1 MSLVKAKLSD
11 NKGHELEVQF
21 NPETLSIEHQTFGEE
36 SRKRPGDQSARGGAE
51 EAGQSAVKTGY
62 STSISSVTLLFD
74 TSDSGQ
80 NVRDYTLVVADMMKP
95 DKNVAPVVTFQ
106 WGSLVFQVTITG
118 FTEELTYFS
127 DQGVPLRA
135 KVNLR
140 MTEAPAERA
149 ANNITSQNSGLGFA
163 ASASVGASIGASAGF
178 SAGVAGGFSAGASAG
193 VSGGIGA
200 GISGGVSGGASI
212 GASVGASVAAGLS
225 AGASIGTTP
234 LSFSQGGQSLQAM
247 SAQAG
252 VDWKVVAEANDI
264 DNPRLL
270 QAGAAVNLNVT

>member
-21 NPETLSIEHQTFGEE
+21 NPETLSIQHQTYGEE
-36 SRKRPGDQSARGGAE
+36 SRKRPGDQAARGGAE
-51 EAGQSAVKTGY
+51 EAGQSAVRTAY

-80 NVRDYTLVVADMMKP
+80 NVRDYTLVIAEMMKP
-95 DKNVAPVVTFQ
+95 EKNVVPIVTFQ
-106 WGSLVFQVTITG
+106 WGSLIFKVTITG

-135 KVNLR
+135 RVTVN
-140 MTEAPAERA
+140 MTEAPEERS
-149 ANNITSQNSGLGFA
+149 ANNITSQNSGLGLA
-163 ASASVGASIGASAGF
+163 ASASVGASIS
-178 SAGVAGGFSAGASAG
+178 ASAG
-193 VSGGIGA
+193 VSA
-200 GISGGVSGGASI
+200 GASF
-212 GASVGASVAAGLS
+212 GASAGASASVGASVSAGLS

-247 SAQAG
+247 AAQAG

-270 QAGAAVNLNVT
+270 NAGAAVNLNVG

>member
-11 NKGHELEVQF
+11 NNGHELEVQF
-21 NPETLSIEHQTFGEE
+21 NPESLSIEHKTFGED
-36 SRKRPGDQSARGGAE
+36 SRKRPGEQSARGGAE
-51 EAGQSAVKTGY
+51 EAGQSTVKTGY
-62 STSISSVTLLFD
+62 TTSISAVTLLFD

-80 NVRDYTLVVADMMKP
+80 NVRDYTLVIAEMMKP
-95 DKNVAPVVTFQ
+95 DKNVVPVVTLQ
-106 WGSLVFQVTITG
+106 WGSLIFKVNING

-135 KVNLR
+135 KVNLDL
-140 MTEAPAERA
+140 TEALEERA
-149 ANNITSQNSGLGFA
+149 SNNITSQNSGLGFA

-178 SAGVAGGFSAGASAG
+178 SAGASAGFSAGASAG
-193 VSGGIGA
+193 FSA
-200 GISGGVSGGASI
+200 GASVN
-212 GASVGASVAAGLS
+212 ASVGASVTAGLN

-234 LSFSQGGQSLQAM
+234 LSFSQGGQSLQSMA
-247 SAQAG
+247 AQAG

-270 QAGAAVNLNVT
+270 QAGAAVNLNLG

>member
-1 MSLVKAKLSD
+1 MGLVKAKLSD
-11 NKGHELEVQF
+11 NKDHELEVQF
-21 NPETLSIEHQTFGEE
+21 NPETLSIEHQTFGED
-36 SRKRPGDQSARGGAE
+36 SRKRPGDQSARGGAD

-62 STSISSVTLLFD
+62 STSITSVTLLFD

-80 NVRDYTLVVADMMKP
+80 NVRDYTLVIADMMKP

-106 WGSLVFQVTITG
+106 WGSLVFKVTITG

-135 KVNLR
+135 RVNLR

-149 ANNITSQNSGLGFA
+149 ANNITSQNSGLGLA

-178 SAGVAGGFSAGASAG
+178 SAGAS
-193 VSGGIGA
+193 A
-200 GISGGVSGGASI
+200 GISGSISGGISGGASI
-212 GASVGASVAAGLS
+212 GASVSAGLN

-264 DNPRLL
+264 DNPRML
-270 QAGAAVNLNVT
+270 QAGAAVNLNVG

>member
-21 NPETLSIEHQTFGEE
+21 NPESLSIEHQTYGED
-36 SRKRPGDQSARGGAE
+36 SRKRPGEKSARGGAE
-51 EAGQSAVKTGY
+51 EAGQSTVKTGY

-74 TSDSGQ
+74 TSDSGE
-80 NVRDYTLVVADMMKP
+80 NVRDFTLVIAEMMKP
-95 DKNVAPVVTFQ
+95 EKNVVPIVTFQ
-106 WGSLVFQVTITG
+106 WGSLMFKVNITG

-140 MTEAPAERA
+140 MTEAPEERA
-149 ANNITSQNSGLGFA
+149 SNNITSQNAGLGFA
-163 ASASVGASIGASAGF
+163 ASASVGASIGASAG
-178 SAGVAGGFSAGASAG
+178 VSAGASF
-193 VSGGIGA
+193 
-200 GISGGVSGGASI
+200 GASA
-212 GASVGASVAAGLS
+212 GASVGASVSAGLN

-247 SAQAG
+247 AGQAG

-270 QAGAAVNLNVT
+270 DAGAAVNLNVG

>member
-51 EAGQSAVKTGY
+51 EAGQSAVRTGY

-80 NVRDYTLVVADMMKP
+80 NVRDYTLLVAEMMKP
-95 DKNVAPVVTFQ
+95 DKNVAPVVSFQ

-140 MTEAPAERA
+140 MTEAPTERA

-178 SAGVAGGFSAGASAG
+178 SAGVSGGFSAGASAG
-193 VSGGIGA
+193 ISGGIGA

-234 LSFSQGGQSLQAM
+234 LSFSQSGQSLQSM

-270 QAGAAVNLNVT
+270 QAGAAVNLNVG

>member
-21 NPETLSIEHQTFGEE
+21 NPETLSIEHQTFGED
-36 SRKRPGDQSARGGAE
+36 SRKRPGDQAARGGAE
-51 EAGQSAVKTGY
+51 EAGQSTVKTGY

-80 NVRDYTLVVADMMKP
+80 NVRDYSLVIADMMKP
-95 DKNVAPVVTFQ
+95 EKNVVPLVTFQ
-106 WGSLVFQVTITG
+106 WGSLVFKVNITG
-118 FTEELTYFS
+118 FSEELTYFS

-140 MTEAPAERA
+140 MTEAPDERA

-178 SAGVAGGFSAGASAG
+178 SAGTSFG
-193 VSGGIGA
+193 VSGGISA
-200 GISGGVSGGASI
+200 

-234 LSFSQGGQSLQAM
+234 LSFSQGGQSLQSMA
-247 SAQAG
+247 AQAG

-270 QAGAAVNLNVT
+270 QAGAAVNMNVG